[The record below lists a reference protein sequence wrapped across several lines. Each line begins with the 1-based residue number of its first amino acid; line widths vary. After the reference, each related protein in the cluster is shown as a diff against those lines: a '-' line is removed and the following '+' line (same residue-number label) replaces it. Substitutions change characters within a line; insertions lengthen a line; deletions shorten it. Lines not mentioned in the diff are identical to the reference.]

1 MASLKKQAL
10 VLTVANGYTRAM
22 GFALRLIVSRLMGA
36 EAMGVMEMANSAVML
51 AITPVTAGIPTAVS
65 RLAARPEADAAVL
78 YAGLSLVRRMSLLL
92 IPAALLLTPAAAWL
106 LGDLRTLPAILA
118 GAPLIL
124 LLGLCAVCSGWCC
137 GRQDMRTPALN
148 ECAEQTVRCL
158 LTVALL
164 VWLAGRSIA
173 LTAALPGLA
182 EIIAGVAVW
191 FLFRQSLPR
200 LQKPQPQHITALRQE
215 LLRLAAPITA
225 SRLCQTALRT
235 LNAVL
240 LPVCLRRSGLTAPE
254 ATAAFGVLGGMAM
267 PLVML
272 PGVITGAIC
281 TVAAPAASRQEGHPK
296 QLRQTMRRL
305 LVSAGAVGGA
315 AALLLFLSA
324 DLIGQYLWP
333 EPTLAPLLRLLA
345 PAALLMSVQQV
356 QFGLIAGL
364 GLQRQ
369 TLTATLAASVLTLA
383 VTAALCPLP
392 GLRLQGAA
400 IATLASALLRIVW
413 NQLILRAVLRRMG

>member
-10 VLTVANGYTRAM
+10 ILTLANGYTRAM
-22 GFALRLIVSRLMGA
+22 GFALRLITSRLMGA
-36 EAMGVMEMANSAVML
+36 EAMGVMEMAASATML

-65 RLAARPEADAAVL
+65 RLAALPDADEAAVL
-78 YAGLSLVRRMSLLL
+78 HSGLSLVKRLSLLL
-92 IPAALLLTPAAAWL
+92 IPAALLLSPAAAWL
-106 LGDLRTLPAILA
+106 LGDRRTLPAILT
-118 GAPLIL
+118 GVPLIL

-137 GRQDMRTPALN
+137 GRQDMRSPALN

-164 VWLAGRSIA
+164 VRLTGCSVA
-173 LTAALPGLA
+173 LTAALPGVA
-182 EIIAGVAVW
+182 EIVAVIAVW
-191 FLFRQSLPR
+191 RLFRHALPR
-200 LQKPQPQHITALRQE
+200 SRTPKDRIPGLRRE
-215 LLRLAAPITA
+215 ILRLAAPITA
-225 SRLCQTALRT
+225 ARLCQTALRA

-240 LPVCLRRSGLTAPE
+240 LPVCLRRSGLTAPA

-281 TVAAPAASRQEGHPK
+281 TVAAPAASRQEGHPAR
-296 QLRQTMRRL
+296 LRLTMRRL
-305 LVSAGAVGGA
+305 LLAAGAVGGTSS
-315 AALLLFLSA
+315 LLLFFSA
-324 DLIGQYLWP
+324 DVVGSRLWP
-333 EPTLAPLLRLLA
+333 EPALAPLLRLLA
-345 PAALLMSVQQV
+345 PAALLMALQQV

-369 TLTATLAASVLTLA
+369 TLTATIAASLLTLA

-392 GLRLQGAA
+392 ELRLHGAA
-400 IATLASALLRIVW
+400 IATLASAMLRVIW
-413 NQLILRAVLRRMG
+413 NQHILRTALRRGG

>member
-10 VLTVANGYTRAM
+10 ILTLANGYTRAM

-36 EAMGVMEMANSAVML
+36 EAMGVMEMANSAAML
-51 AITPVTAGIPTAVS
+51 AITPVTTGIPTAVS
-65 RLAARPEADAAVL
+65 RLAAHPGADEAAVL
-78 YAGLSLVRRMSLLL
+78 RSGMSLVTRMSLVMMPLW
-92 IPAALLLTPAAAWL
+92 LLLTPAAAWL
-106 LGDLRTLPAILA
+106 LGDWRTLPSIAA
-118 GAPLIL
+118 STPLIL

-164 VWLAGRSIA
+164 IWLSGRSIA
-173 LTAALPGLA
+173 LTAALPTLA
-182 EIIAGVAVW
+182 EIAAGVAVW
-191 FLFRQSLPR
+191 YLFSRAMPR
-200 LQKPQPQHITALRQE
+200 WTQPVPALRRE
-215 LLRLAAPITA
+215 ILHLAAPVTA
-225 SRLCQTALRT
+225 ARLCQTALRT

-240 LPVCLRRSGLTAPE
+240 LPICLRRSGLTASA

-281 TVAAPAASRQEGHPK
+281 TVAAPAASRQEGQPV
-296 QLRQTMRRL
+296 QLRRTMRRL
-305 LVSAGAVGGA
+305 LLSAAAVGGA
-315 AALLLFLSA
+315 ASLLLFFSA
-324 DLIGQYLWP
+324 DFIGTHLWP
-333 EPTLAPLLRLLA
+333 EPTLAPLLRLLC
-345 PAALLMSVQQV
+345 PAALLMSLQQV

-364 GLQRQ
+364 GLQRK
-369 TLTATLAASVLTLA
+369 TLTATIAASALTLA

-392 GLRLQGAA
+392 GLRLHGAA
-400 IATLASALLRIVW
+400 IATLSSALLRTVW
-413 NQLILRAVLRRMG
+413 NHFILRSACSF